1 MASTKTSSVAPVP
14 SGRPRSERAVVAVS
28 TPFDETYSQRERVLL
43 CLVVGLM
50 TGGMTSS
57 DQRAMGLREGILIAR
72 SFGLD
77 KYMAR
82 DLAQKAYDLRQSMRL
97 PFDGMMG

>member
-1 MASTKTSSVAPVP
+1 
-14 SGRPRSERAVVAVS
+14 
-28 TPFDETYSQRERVLL
+28 
-43 CLVVGLM
+43 M